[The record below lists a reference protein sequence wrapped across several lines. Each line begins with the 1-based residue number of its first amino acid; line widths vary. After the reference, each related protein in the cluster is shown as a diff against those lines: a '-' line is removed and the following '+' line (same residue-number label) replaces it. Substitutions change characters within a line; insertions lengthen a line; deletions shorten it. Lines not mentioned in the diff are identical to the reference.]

1 MFGKRFHFD
10 RSVPARRGAKWRN
23 LLLIFSG
30 LLFATIPMH
39 AQSAT
44 IRVAAASDLQPLLPG
59 IVTDFEHKTG
69 KHVEISYGSSATLST
84 QILNGAPFDLFL
96 SADLSFAQK
105 VADAGL
111 SDPPLPYAKGTL
123 VLFAR
128 KDSPLQ
134 PLSLESLRSEKLH
147 RLAVA
152 NPQHAPYGRAAQAA
166 MDHMHLAAQL
176 LPKLIVGENIGQTA
190 QFAQTG
196 NADAGLISLTSALSA
211 PFRASG
217 TYIEIPRG
225 DYPPLVQGAVV
236 LKHSTSAGYGQVL
249 LEFLLAP
256 DAQHAFQRGG
266 LQPVN

>member
-1 MFGKRFHFD
+1 MRAI
-10 RSVPARRGAKWRN
+10 PIAC
-23 LLLIFSG
+23 LLTLASA
-30 LLFATIPMH
+30 FAP

-44 IRVAAASDLQPLLPG
+44 LRVAAAADLQPVLPQ
-59 IVTDFEHKTG
+59 IVTDFEQKTG
-69 KHVEISYGSSATLST
+69 KHVVVSYGASATLAT

-111 SDPPLPYAKGTL
+111 SDAPLPYAKGTL

-128 KDSPLQ
+128 KDSPVQ
-134 PLSLESLRSEKLH
+134 PLSLDSLRNAKLH

-152 NPQHAPYGRAAQAA
+152 NPHAAPYGRAAQAA
-166 MDHMHLAAQL
+166 IEHLHLTAELQ
-176 LPKLIVGENIGQTA
+176 PKLVIGEDIGQTA

-211 PFRASG
+211 AFRESG
-217 TYIEIPRG
+217 TYVVVPPE

-236 LKHSTSAGYGQVL
+236 LKHSSGAAYGQML
-249 LEFLLAP
+249 LEFLLSPAS
-256 DAQHAFQRGG
+256 QSAFARGG
-266 LQPVN
+266 LQPVK